1 MKRKNTNGKQ
11 SKETQ
16 ESGSRTE
23 KESDEG
29 QQDLNEET
37 GITND
42 TKGRIEEDP
51 G

>member
-1 MKRKNTNGKQ
+1 MKRKNPYGKQ

-16 ESGSRTE
+16 ESGSGSE
-23 KESDEG
+23 KESDDG
-29 QQDLNEET
+29 QQDLNEMT

-42 TKGRIEEDP
+42 TKERIEEDP